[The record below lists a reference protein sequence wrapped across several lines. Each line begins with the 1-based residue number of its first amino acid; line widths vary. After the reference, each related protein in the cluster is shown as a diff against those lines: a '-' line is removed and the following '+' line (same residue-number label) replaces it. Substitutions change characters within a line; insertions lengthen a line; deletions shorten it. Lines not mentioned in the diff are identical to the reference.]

1 MKLLFDLAYAKR
13 NNQTEDLL
21 IVSYSKNCGET
32 WQERASWD
40 TDELI
45 TNNGLNVGN
54 NFMPSNSEW
63 VEKSVN
69 IQAAAEQEDVIIRFE
84 FSGDRGSYLYIDN
97 VRLSGQWINISE
109 NHILRDEYVVKKLD
123 FLGRENNNA
132 NLFFEIYNTGK
143 VNKKYEF

>member
-1 MKLLFDLAYAKR
+1 M
-13 NNQTEDLL
+13 
-21 IVSYSKNCGET
+21 
-32 WQERASWD
+32 RASWD
-40 TDELI
+40 TDELT

-54 NFMPSNSEW
+54 NFIPINSEW

-97 VRLSGQWINISE
+97 VRLTGEWINIDE
-109 NHILRDEYVVKKLD
+109 NNVVIDEYVVKKLD
-123 FLGRENNNA
+123 FLGRENNNT

>member
-1 MKLLFDLAYAKR
+1 MIKTKKNSKMRKSQTRKKAAAGNKQAAAS
-13 NNQTEDLL
+13 NNRRPVTA
-21 IVSYSKNCGET
+21 ET
-32 WQERASWD
+32 PA
-40 TDELI
+40 
-45 TNNGLNVGN
+45 G
-54 NFMPSNSEW
+54 
-63 VEKSVN
+63 N